1 MRLAT
6 LVGLVA
12 VLFAR
17 TGTASAGDVR
27 VIEPTERIDPAE
39 DGRLFAEPPQA
50 EPARTRSIR
59 KVMTAEEPGAPRLA
73 LRVQFALDSAQI
85 PASGLQQLDA
95 IARGLGTL
103 TGSPQ
108 ILIEGHTD
116 ASGSDAYN
124 ERLSLRRA
132 QAVRD
137 YLITRGVPA
146 DWLQTRGVGRS
157 APLKADDP
165 GAAENRRVEFRRIA

>member
-39 DGRLFAEPPQA
+39 VGRLFAEPP
-50 EPARTRSIR
+50 
-59 KVMTAEEPGAPRLA
+59 
-73 LRVQFALDSAQI
+73 
-85 PASGLQQLDA
+85 QQLDA